1 MGSGKGGGGGR
12 RRIAGGG
19 GPKAGGGGAK
29 APQQLEKLP
38 ENQLATKPYLAP
50 GEQEMQINPGGQ
62 LVGPGVA
69 VEKLA
74 QADKDSI
81 IAYSGAYVDG
91 GERFKGLNAEKVN
104 RSLYDPE
111 GFKRTLEM
119 AGESPASVADYVKRA
134 KAYQVELDRSLSK
147 VRDYEGEVYRVV
159 SNAEIG
165 GKRLSDSFVAG
176 KPVSFKEFLS
186 TSRAPNGS
194 YKSFAKAGNNEI
206 RFKIASKHGKS
217 IEKVSWATSEREVL
231 FKSGS
236 SFNVVSKTYNAER
249 GSWDIVLSEI

>member
-12 RRIAGGG
+12 RRI
-19 GPKAGGGGAK
+19 GGGGAGPAQGGKVK
-29 APQQLEKLP
+29 APEQLEKLP
-38 ENQLATKPYLAP
+38 AAQLNEYREP
-50 GEQEMQINPGGQ
+50 GDTPINPGGQ

-74 QADKDSI
+74 KADKDSI
-81 IAYSGAYVDG
+81 IAYSGAHVDG

-111 GFKRTLEM
+111 GFKRTLKM
-119 AGESPASVADYVKRA
+119 AGESEESIADYVKRA

-147 VRDYEGEVYRVV
+147 VRNYEGEVYRTI
-159 SNAEIG
+159 SNSDLG
-165 GKRLSDSFVAG
+165 GGRRIADSFEAG
-176 KPVSFKEFLS
+176 KPVTFREFLS
-186 TSRAPNGS
+186 TSRAPNGA
-194 YKSFAKAGNNEI
+194 YKAYAKAGNGEI
-206 RFKIASKHGKS
+206 RFKIQSKSGKS

-236 SFNVVSKTYNAER
+236 SFNIVSKTYNQSR
-249 GSWDIVLSEI
+249 GSWDIVMEEI